1 MFRGEMSGIQPTL
14 TEWPYSCRYL
24 SLSLSL
30 SLTPSVT
37 LGYAAVVANGRRNLS
52 ADIKFHY

>member
-1 MFRGEMSGIQPTL
+1 MSGIQPTL